1 MKKTFKKV
9 ISVVTSIALCA
20 GFISYLPTV
29 TMPEEVNAAV
39 TQKVNV
45 GVDFNGSDNRAD
57 LRSEIF
63 EDWIVGNCQEATYE
77 YEEGGL
83 TFTVKNATKDGA
95 GYIYSDAKK
104 NLVNATGISPVL
116 TADGLRCSTFKNSAI
131 TLEIKG
137 LPAGTHTITSW
148 HSTNWVVYKDASL
161 AVSINGEVVE
171 DGLLIAGK
179 VSDDNDATITYN
191 SFEVAEGETAVI
203 TFATENLNISHSV
216 MVLNAFEIDGVH
228 PLKSIKNALPED
240 KEDHF
245 ELEDGLSWTAA
256 EGAKAHRL
264 YIGTDEYTVSVATRD
279 FPEYQGKELT
289 ECSYDILNECKN
301 IKEFDH
307 MKTYYWR
314 VDEVF
319 EDGTVVTGKVYSF
332 NVTHLAFPTAEG
344 YGRFATGGRGGQ
356 VITVTTLEDGYKTVV
371 DAEGNP
377 VISTDADGN
386 PITATD
392 DEGNPVVDEN
402 GNPVYVYLKAPI
414 EGSLRWAIES
424 FTGPRTVVF
433 NVGGAINLV
442 DKLTIDADHGEI
454 YVAGQTAPGGGITI
468 NNYTFGAM
476 GAEDVIIRD
485 VRVRIG
491 DISGQSMG
499 GMGLGGCDNSII
511 DHCSI
516 AWATDEGFSSRNA
529 KNITFQRNI
538 IAESLN
544 NSVHYAGSDDGS
556 ADDRV
561 EGATERHSFAASVGG
576 KIASLHHNL
585 LINNTGRNWSMAGGV
600 ESDGSY
606 AGYLDIRNNVV
617 YNWQNRTTDG
627 GALRVNFIGNFY
639 KMGAVSRD
647 MDIFYIDGDELDN
660 VVPIKDSDGNPI
672 LDENG
677 KYTYRSDAW
686 QQAYLE
692 GNKMIDR
699 DGNILLDPVLDDPW
713 EKATAGGKN
722 MEDANDSKSL
732 VPFFGDSYITEHTAD
747 DAYDSVVADVGATVP
762 SWDYLDSRYIKE
774 VTEGSYTL
782 TGSKD
787 GLPGIID
794 SQEDAGGYP
803 DENDIEYATRPEGFD
818 TDLDGMPDEWE
829 TLHSLDPANP
839 ADGSVITL
847 SAEGYTNL
855 EMYLCELMNDP
866 LDWKNEDQKPDPT
879 ATPKPA
885 ATATPEVPA
894 ATATPEVPAVELGDI
909 NGDKNINAQD
919 ALAVLKHAA
928 KIAVIEGDALTA
940 ADVNKDSNVN
950 AQDAL
955 GILKF
960 AAHIISSF
968 DEL

>member
-1 MKKTFKKV
+1 MKTTIKK
-9 ISVVTSIALCA
+9 ILSVVTALTLCA
-20 GFISYLPTV
+20 GFIGYLPAV
-29 TMPEEVNAAV
+29 SEPENVNAAV
-39 TQKVNV
+39 TEKVNV
-45 GVDFNGSDNRAD
+45 GVDINGPSNRAE
-57 LRSEIF
+57 LRSEQF
-63 EDWIVGNCQEATYE
+63 EDWVISTDGEEFTYTSEETGLNFKVTDGNM
-77 YEEGGL
+77 
-83 TFTVKNATKDGA
+83 DGKKTIK
-95 GYIYSDAKK
+95 GFDNK
-104 NLVNATGISPVL
+104 NLMNPTGISPVL
-116 TADGLRCSTFKNSAI
+116 TADGVRSTLFNNSVI
-131 TLEIKG
+131 TLEISG
-137 LPAGTHTITSW
+137 LPAGTHTLTSW
-148 HSTNWVVYKDASL
+148 HSIAFGSYKDQSL
-161 AVSINGEVVE
+161 SVTINGEVVNS
-171 DGLLIAGK
+171 GLSIPCQVAN
-179 VSDDNDATITYN
+179 DNLATITYN
-191 SFEVAEGETAVI
+191 SFEVAEGETVVVS
-203 TFATENLNISHSV
+203 FATENKTSMYNI

-228 PLKSIKNALPED
+228 PLKSIKNASPAD

-245 ELEDGLSWTAA
+245 ELEDGLTWEAA
-256 EGAKAHRL
+256 EGAVAHRVF
-264 YIGTDEYTVSVATRD
+264 IGTDKYTVSVATRD
-279 FPEYQGKELT
+279 FPEYQGKEIT

-319 EDGTVVTGKVYSF
+319 ADGSVVTGKVYSF

-356 VITVTTLEDGYKTVV
+356 VITVTNLEDGYVDVV
-371 DAEGNP
+371 
-377 VISTDADGN
+377 DADGN
-386 PITATD
+386 PVL
-392 DEGNPVVDEN
+392 DETGAQV
-402 GNPVYVYLKAPI
+402 KTPI

-433 NVGGAINLV
+433 NVGGAIDLV
-442 DKLTIDADHGEI
+442 DKLTIDGDHGEI
-454 YVAGQTAPGGGITI
+454 YIAGQTAPGGGITL

-476 GAEDVIIRD
+476 GAEDVIIRN

-491 DISGQSMG
+491 DISDQSMG

-544 NSVHYAGSDDGS
+544 NSVHYAGSEDGS
-556 ADDRV
+556 ADDRDPN
-561 EGATERHSFAASVGG
+561 ATERHSFAASVGG

-660 VVPIKDSDGNPI
+660 VKPITDKDGNPV

-677 KYTYRSDAW
+677 NYTYASDAW

-699 DGNILLDPVLDDPW
+699 EGNILLDPVLDDPW
-713 EKATAGGKN
+713 KKATPGGKN
-722 MEDANDSKSL
+722 MEDANDSKASAS
-732 VPFFGDSYITEHTAD
+732 FFESYITEHTAD
-747 DAYDSVVADVGATVP
+747 EAYNTVVADVGATVP
-762 SWDYLDSRYIKE
+762 AWDYLDSRYIKE

-787 GLPGIID
+787 KLPGIID

-803 DENDIEYATRPEGFD
+803 NEEDIEYAERPEGYD
-818 TDLDGMPDEWE
+818 TDGDGMPNEWE
-829 TLHSLDPANP
+829 TLHSLDPDNA
-839 ADGSVITL
+839 ADGQTITL

-855 EMYLCELMNDP
+855 EMYLCELMDDP
-866 LDWKNEDQKPDPT
+866 LVWKNEDQKPDPT
-879 ATPKPA
+879 ATPTPEPTEVP
-885 ATATPEVPA
+885 TATPEVTDTPA
-894 ATATPEVPAVELGDI
+894 PAVKLGDVDEDG
-909 NGDKNINAQD
+909 NVTASD
-919 ALAVLKHAA
+919 ALLVLKHAA
-928 KIAVIEGDALTA
+928 KLVTLEGNPLIA
-940 ADVNKDSNVN
+940 ADVSDVKGVID
-950 AQDAL
+950 ATDAL
-955 GILKF
+955 EILKF
-960 AAHIISSF
+960 AAKIRGEF
-968 DEL
+968 E